1 MSEMRWGV
9 VEALLDFVLVQEP
22 CTRDEWP
29 VLEGLLDRLAVAV
42 PRGAGFPVCAGEMP
56 KHDQQAWRQ
65 MICQRF
71 PDFGFYSEVPPLDEQ
86 GDPITD
92 LEVVHMGDAIDDLL
106 DIALELDRASW
117 CRRHGAPH
125 DGERYLS
132 WAFSTHWGAHLRGLQ
147 GYLHHLI
154 Y

>member
-22 CTRDEWP
+22 CTRDEWS

-42 PRGAGFPVCAGEMP
+42 PRGADVPECAAQLP
-56 KHDQQAWRQ
+56 AHDQDAWRE
-65 MICQRF
+65 MVAQRF
-71 PDFGFYSEVPPLDEQ
+71 PDFGLYAKASSPDADAGPS
-86 GDPITD
+86 
-92 LEVVHMGDAIDDLL
+92 GDAIDDLL

-117 CRRHGAPH
+117 CRRHGSPH

-147 GYLHHLI
+147 GYLHHLL